1 MSCSECCCGSV
12 LIVSGCCWLLLA
24 TTCLCL
30 RTGADAGLKCW
41 SEHLEQHAAAPLAVT
56 RDTPASDR
64 AEFCSTH
71 LAANTTISSKSLSS
85 LKCTLYHWKSEIFT
99 SLLHIWCIWFMWI
112 NSWNSCIHFF
122 SSCWFYHYLRSPTWS
137 WFSVWKSGLYFFV
150 PPSSLL
156 HIFDQSPE
164 FTIITH
170 HHFILQLILIDWR
183 LTQSKT
189 KNSTWS
195 FHKIFSNL
203 RLYTS
208 SFLNLLI
215 KFLCNLQH
223 LLASQ
228 AFDYRLNCSCKLLAL
243 L

>member
-137 WFSVWKSGLYFFV
+137 WFSVWIV
-150 PPSSLL
+150 LL
-156 HIFDQSPE
+156 CTS
-164 FTIITH
+164 IITTTYLRPESRVH
-170 HHFILQLILIDWR
+170 HHHSSSFHTTFHSHS
-183 LTQSKT
+183 LTAHSKQNKEFNMELSQNIFQSKT
-189 KNSTWS
+189 LHFFFPESSDKISLQLAASTCHSGVW
-195 FHKIFSNL
+195 
-203 RLYTS
+203 
-208 SFLNLLI
+208 
-215 KFLCNLQH
+215 LQT
-223 LLASQ
+223 
-228 AFDYRLNCSCKLLAL
+228 KLWL
-243 L
+243 